1 MKYCTNCGTKQIA
14 SSKFC
19 GNCGNKI
26 EEKSTKEFIQ
36 ETSEDSKEIKT
47 DEIWNKL
54 KIDEKQ
60 IEILSDFGTGPG
72 IMDWD
77 DDLSEFSF
85 PNHIQKI
92 MDCFCLTRDEIEELE
107 KLSSDKRGVIKYPNK
122 EIYIGELSNGFR
134 NGFGVYF
141 VNEVEA
147 NQIIIDDSKDEDNFI
162 MTYNGFWVDDKRS
175 GKGFE
180 VNEVYRTLTYKGDW
194 DNDLYNGKGIKYG
207 TKKAKEIG
215 NYKNGSRHGKGK
227 WLFEDG
233 GVGFEGDFKDDE
245 KHGFGVEFN
254 EFTKKKNFE
263 GKWEFD
269 KFIEGNIYNSDGVIV
284 FTGKYD
290 DEDGVSSLDLDG
302 VAFASAIEAFGGTN
316 FSPDLSRFVD
326 NETTFLGHIN
336 ITNTLEN
343 EINISAKSYL
353 NENLENTFNEKDR
366 NNVLE
371 FADIKYH
378 FMYHHDSTFL
388 IVFSYEDQIYNFVM
402 GRDLRW
408 CFSWDDD
415 TSLAVSKEK
424 KGYAII
430 KILGLDPEE
439 LYDDVEDMMEY
450 MDEDELAELEIRL
463 KRPKSGLFNTPW
475 KFKFTDIVNAINDA
489 QKEFGYSR
497 V

>member
-1 MKYCTNCGTKQIA
+1 MKYCTNCGTKLLN
-14 SSKFC
+14 STKFC
-19 GNCGNKI
+19 GACGNKI
-26 EEKSTKEFIQ
+26 EKKSTKDILQ
-36 ETSEDSKEIKT
+36 ETLEDSKEIKT
-47 DEIWNKL
+47 DEFWNKL
-54 KIDEKQ
+54 KIDKKQ
-60 IEILSDFGTGPG
+60 IEILSDFGTGPD
-72 IMDWD
+72 IMDD
-77 DDLSEFSF
+77 DFLEYKF
-85 PNHIQKI
+85 PNHIQKF
-92 MDCFCLTRDEIEELE
+92 MDCFCLTEYEIKELE
-107 KLSSDKRGVIKYPNK
+107 KISSEKRGVIKYPNK

-141 VNEVEA
+141 VNEVE
-147 NQIIIDDSKDEDNFI
+147 DEDNFI

-180 VNEVYRTLTYKGDW
+180 VNEFYRTLTYKGEW
-194 DNDLYNGKGIKYG
+194 ENDLKNGEGTRYNSEKSIDFGF
-207 TKKAKEIG
+207 
-215 NYKNGSRHGKGK
+215 YKNGMLNGEGNR
-227 WLFEDG
+227 FFQDG
-233 GVGFEGDFKDDE
+233 SIEFQGDFKDGE

-284 FTGKYD
+284 FKGKYD
-290 DEDGVSSLDLDG
+290 DEDGVSFLDG
-302 VAFASAIEAFGGTN
+302 ATFASAIETFGGTN

-408 CFSWDDD
+408 CFSWDDAV

-475 KFKFTDIVNAINDA
+475 EFKFTDIVNAINDA
-489 QKEFGYSR
+489 QKEFLYSR